1 MSPFRKGI
9 ESSQR
14 RFVKSQALLQSGHLA
29 DLALKV
35 KTEVLQVHS
44 VVLAARSPVFERMLS
59 CRALSVGLV
68 CARRSNEG
76 EGREGDPHRGAVI

>member
-59 CRALSVGLV
+59 CRALRVLALFV
-68 CARRSNEG
+68 QEG
-76 EGREGDPHRGAVI
+76 PMKEKAEREIHIEEQ